1 LLVHGRADR
10 TVPADDALRLQSVSS
25 RARLLLVDGDHDLSD
40 ALGPHPEVLVD
51 FLRATCA
58 APAAALSHGVA

>member
-1 LLVHGRADR
+1 
-10 TVPADDALRLQSVSS
+10 VSS